1 MKKVLIVV
9 FSMIFLS
16 VGFADDFTRK
26 IVTIDLTGQNKQT
39 IENFFK
45 LGVDITQFSK
55 TWGQVNALVSES
67 EMQQILD
74 IGLKTEIVLPDADA
88 FARQLR
94 QTGYLEH
101 FHSYDQMLQEM
112 QDIVANYPGIAKLDS
127 IGESYE
133 KTVDRGGYII
143 WALKISDNVQV
154 EEDEPEVFYF
164 ANMHAREI
172 ITPEIIMYFMHD
184 LVDNYNTDPYITYLI
199 NNRQIWLSP
208 TVNPDGHEYVFT
220 GTSSFNRNDP
230 MWWRK
235 NKQDNNDNGKFDASQ
250 DGVDLNRN
258 FGYKWGY
265 DNNGSSPYPTSNT
278 YRGTG
283 PFSEPESQVVR
294 DFVTAHNFIIAL
306 SFHSYSQ
313 LWLYPWA
320 YKDAYTSDHETF
332 VALAESCVAYNNYD
346 PVRGVELYPVNGGS
360 DDWFY
365 GEQTTKNKVFSFT
378 PEVGNSAEGLGGG
391 FFPDTMYIEKQIME
405 NQGPMFYLTY
415 AAGEE
420 PIIEAQLYPDTE
432 DPVGPYNVTVKIS
445 PPIVLT
451 QLAELDPA
459 SLKIYYNTTGTAP
472 YDSTLLISSDQ
483 QNTYNGAIAG
493 QGSGVTIY
501 YYVAASDLLGRT
513 GFAPSVAPAKLYSFK
528 VGNDTIPPVLVHIPL
543 NDQSS
548 QKKSYSIKTVA
559 TDNIGIA
566 EVMLYYRQN
575 GSALDS
581 LKMNPTGTADEYEAA
596 IVPTAV
602 EIGDVFEYRITA
614 TDISEDANTTIEP
627 ATGFFVFQILGGL
640 IWDFE
645 PDDGGFV
652 TNSGSDWQWGAP
664 TTGPLS
670 AHSGS
675 NVWATGLNGNY
686 NNLSDSRLDTPPI
699 DLTAI
704 ADATLIFEHWYLM
717 EYSDETFWDGGNIKI
732 SVNDGPFE
740 VIYPQDGYDSV
751 IDDFNTVVGNEQAFC
766 GPSDNGNFWHREY
779 FDLTQ
784 YIDNTVV
791 IRFHFGS
798 DEYTAEPGWY
808 IDDVQILMNTTAAPL
823 ITNTTILPNTSDNV
837 GPYTVQSKI
846 TGSTAIASAS
856 LFYSTNAGTTFTEVV
871 MADLSENIYQGEI
884 QGQPYATVINYYVQA
899 KNATDNVATDPQD
912 APGSTY
918 SFWVTDRV
926 PEISVTPADFNITVK
941 QGESV
946 ADSVLVVNSGLLDL
960 HFTVWDSLLSD
971 SQMSDELYS
980 QSAESFSQGKKTAEQ
995 YFGID
1000 NVGVPWVIEE
1010 PNRGTIKGEDSL
1022 FVKFSVNADSVAA
1035 GDYNVMIIFA
1045 SNDPVTPEKFIPLNI
1060 TVQPLTNVDEMSTE
1074 LATPTT
1080 YAVFQ
1085 NYPNPFNPETVI
1097 RYELP
1102 RTSQIVLT
1110 VYNMLG
1116 QKLKTLV
1123 DNRQPAGYYNVTW
1136 NGKDS
1141 SANLLPSGVY
1151 IFRIKAGDFIRT
1163 KKMILIR

>member
-16 VGFADDFTRK
+16 VGFAGDFTRK
-26 IVTIDLTGQNKQT
+26 IVKIDLAGQSEQT
-39 IENFFK
+39 IEKLFK
-45 LGVDITQFSK
+45 LEVDITQFSK
-55 TWGQVNALVSES
+55 TWDYVNALVTEA

-74 IGLKTEIVLPDADA
+74 IGLKTTIVLSDADA
-88 FARQLR
+88 FARRLR

-112 QDIVANYPGIAKLDS
+112 QDIAANYPGIAKLDS

-133 KTVDRGGYII
+133 KTVGRGGYII

-172 ITPEIIMYFMHD
+172 ITPEIIMYFMRD
-184 LVDNYNTDPYITYLI
+184 LVDNYGTDPYITYLI

-208 TVNPDGHEYVFT
+208 TVNPDGHEYVFS

-235 NKQDNNDNGKFDASQ
+235 NKRDNNDNGVFEASK

-265 DNNGSSPYPTSNT
+265 DNSGSSPYPTSNT

-294 DFVTAHNFIIAL
+294 DFVSEHNFIIAL

-320 YKDAYTSDHETF
+320 YKDAYTPDHETF
-332 VALAESCVAYNNYD
+332 VVLAESCVAYNNYD
-346 PVRGVELYPVNGGS
+346 PERGVELYPVNGGT

-365 GEQTTKNKVFSFT
+365 GEQTTKNKVFGFT
-378 PEVGNSAEGLGGG
+378 PEVGSSAEGFGGG
-391 FFPDTMYIEKQIME
+391 FFPDTMYIEKQILE
-405 NQGPMFYLTY
+405 NQGPMFYLAY

-420 PIIEAQLYPDTE
+420 PIIEPQLYADTE

-459 SLKIYYNTTGTAP
+459 LLKIYYNTTGTAP
-472 YDSTLLISSDQ
+472 YDSTLLILTGQ
-483 QNTYNGAIAG
+483 QNMYSGAIAG

-501 YYVAASDLLGRT
+501 YYIAASDLLGRT
-513 GFAPSVAPAKLYSFK
+513 GFVPRVAPVRLYSFK
-528 VGNDTIPPVLVHIPL
+528 VGTDTIPPVLVHTPL
-543 NDQSS
+543 YDQSVH
-548 QKKSYSIKTVA
+548 KKSYSIKTVA
-559 TDNIGIA
+559 ADNVGIA

-575 GSALDS
+575 GLEIDS
-581 LKMNPTGTADEYEAA
+581 LKMNPTGAPNEYEAV
-596 IVPTAV
+596 IVPPAV

-614 TDISEDANTTIEP
+614 TDISEDVNTAVEP
-627 ATGFFVFQILGGL
+627 ATGFLVFQILGGF
-640 IWDFE
+640 IFDFE

-652 TNSGSDWQWGAP
+652 TISGSDWQWGIP

-675 NVWATGLNGNY
+675 NVWATRLNANY
-686 NNLSDSRLDTPPI
+686 NNLSDSWLDTPPI
-699 DLTAI
+699 DFTAI
-704 ADATLIFEHWYLM
+704 AGATLIFEHWYLM
-717 EYSDETFWDGGNIKI
+717 EYSEETFWDGGNVKI
-732 SVNDGPFE
+732 SVNEAPFE
-740 VIYPQDGYDSV
+740 IIYPQHGYDGV
-751 IDDFNTVVGNEQAFC
+751 IDDYNKVVGNEQAFG
-766 GPSDNGNFWHREY
+766 GPSENGNFWHREY
-779 FDLTQ
+779 FDLTR
-784 YIDNTVV
+784 YVNNSVV

-798 DEYTAEPGWY
+798 DGYTTEPGWY
-808 IDDVQILMNTTAAPL
+808 IDDVQILINETAAPI

-837 GPYTVQSKI
+837 GPYTVQSTI
-846 TGSTAIASAS
+846 TGTGIASAS
-856 LFYSTNAGTTFTEVV
+856 LFYSTNAGTTFTEVG
-871 MADLSENIYQGEI
+871 MADLGGNIYQGEI
-884 QGQPYATVINYYVQA
+884 PGQPYATVINYYVHA
-899 KNATDNVATDPQD
+899 KNVTDNITTDPKD

-918 SFWVTDRV
+918 CFLVTDRV
-926 PEISVTPADFNITVK
+926 PEISVTPADFNITIK

-946 ADSVLVVNSGLLDL
+946 ADSMLIFNNGLLDL
-960 HFTVWDSLLSD
+960 YFTVWDSLLSG
-971 SQMSDELYS
+971 SQISDELYS
-980 QSAESFSQGKKTAEQ
+980 RSVKSFSQRKKAAGQFFES
-995 YFGID
+995 D
-1000 NVGVPWVIEE
+1000 NVGVPWIVED
-1010 PNRGTIKGEDSL
+1010 PTRGVVKGEDSM
-1022 FVKFSVNADSVAA
+1022 FVKFTVNADSIAA
-1035 GDYNVMIIFA
+1035 GDYNIVIIFA
-1045 SNDPVTPEKFIPLNI
+1045 SNDPVTPEKIIPLNI
-1060 TVQPLTNVDEMSTE
+1060 TVQPLTNVAEAST
-1074 LATPTT
+1074 AQAIPTSFT
-1080 YAVFQ
+1080 VFQ
-1085 NYPNPFNPETVI
+1085 NYPNPFNPETI
-1097 RYELP
+1097 IKYELP
-1102 RTSQIVLT
+1102 KTSQIVLK

-1116 QKLKTLV
+1116 QELKTLV
-1123 DNRQPAGYYNVTW
+1123 NAKQPAGYYNVTW

-1151 IFRIKAGDFIRT
+1151 IFRIKAGDFVSA